1 MESSRIEGLPHRRRS
16 PVVSTARRGGGGTA
30 RAVQAPSRTF
40 SSELIEADRRRHR
53 EELERALEEVQ
64 RAGEALRRSPGEA
77 TLFAYRQA
85 VRRFCQLALAHTY
98 AVERQL
104 RHDLRGG
111 RRVHVVVRKVD
122 EALDRLAHEVLE
134 GQRATLTIAATLDEI
149 RGLLLDLVR

>member
-1 MESSRIEGLPHRRRS
+1 MG
-16 PVVSTARRGGGGTA
+16 TARRGGGGPG
-30 RAVQAPSRTF
+30 RAVEAPARTF
-40 SSELIEADRRRHR
+40 STELIEADRRRHR
-53 EELERALEEVQ
+53 EELERALQEVQ

-85 VRRFCQLALAHTY
+85 VRRFCHLALAHTY

-104 RHDLRGG
+104 RPDLRGG

-134 GQRATLTIAATLDEI
+134 GQRATLAIAASLDEI